1 MNERFVQECQRAVF
15 LLEAGQPVESLLG
28 EKLPLFPGEGKP
40 RRPPLRYL
48 QPRKRKA
55 NAPKQAST
63 QPSVSQHSTQSS
75 VSQFSVGVM
84 QASTAS
90 GFPDPA
96 AASMSF
102 PEFLERMRLNATN
115 GGGVRR
121 QPPSPTP
128 SHQPKPVSDQVNDV
142 YYPTIPWTTTKGSQ
156 VADRSN
162 LASEASSVSMLHNA
176 IQWQSSVGRYS
187 SSASPDKAKLALGL
201 VDDVYD
207 PRMLSQGPRF
217 ARRSRPGQAGRTASF
232 M

>member
-1 MNERFVQECQRAVF
+1 MD
-15 LLEAGQPVESLLG
+15 SLFG

-63 QPSVSQHSTQSS
+63 QSSVSQHSTGVMQQSS
-75 VSQFSVGVM
+75 VSQHSNGVM
-84 QASTAS
+84 QPSTAS

-96 AASMSF
+96 AAPMSF
-102 PEFLERMRLNATN
+102 PEFLERMRLNHSATN

-128 SHQPKPVSDQVNDV
+128 SHQPKLVSSDQVNDV
-142 YYPTIPWTTTKGSQ
+142 YYPTIPWTTKGSSQ

-162 LASEASSVSMLHNA
+162 LASEASSVSMLHHA
-176 IQWQSSVGRYS
+176 VQWQSSIGRYS

-207 PRMLSQGPRF
+207 PRFLSQGPRF
-217 ARRSRPGQAGRTASF
+217 AKRSRPGQGGRTASF